1 MKPERLFKSRNKEQ
15 SAAAHT
21 PESIA
26 HSVHEDHGGP
36 APSISVTWSM
46 VVLMGSLPPFA
57 VVSGVAGA
65 ELRSGIILIMGLANL
80 LADGFSMAT
89 GAYIS
94 AKSEQE
100 YYEKE
105 YQRELWE
112 IEEFPDGE
120 RLELLEIYCQE
131 GYSEEEAEQLTE
143 IKTRTKERW
152 VDAMMKDE
160 LGMLK
165 DEKNPVFSG
174 LATLVAFLVAG
185 VMPLLVYLIGLAFPT
200 ALESAFLISIVL
212 SGLSLFGVGAAKV
225 LVTQQNPYKSGF
237 RDAVGWWTGGWGRL
251 QRWYAAE
258 GIWDWIEH

>member
-1 MKPERLFKSRNKEQ
+1 MPEKHLRVRNKEQ

-21 PESIA
+21 PENIA
-26 HSVHEDHGGP
+26 HSVKEDHGGP
-36 APSISVTWSM
+36 
-46 VVLMGSLPPFA
+46 GSQYLGDLVYGGLDGIITTFA

-65 ELRSGIILIMGLANL
+65 ELGSGIILIMGLANL
-80 LADGFSMAT
+80 FADGFSMAT
-89 GAYIS
+89 GAYLS

-112 IEEFPDGE
+112 IEEIPDGE
-120 RLELLEIYCQE
+120 RLELYEIYCQQ
-131 GYSEEEAEQLTE
+131 GYTEEEAEQLTE

-165 DEKNPVFSG
+165 DEKNPLFSG
-174 LATLVAFLVAG
+174 LATLIAFLLAG
-185 VMPLLVYLIGLAFPT
+185 VMPLLVYLIGLVFPA
-200 ALESAFLISIVL
+200 ALQSAFLISIVL
-212 SGLSLFGVGAAKV
+212 SGLSLFGLGAVKV

-237 RDAVGWWTGGWGRL
+237 EMLLVGGL
-251 QRWYAAE
+251 AAGVAYSVGMLLKGF
-258 GIWDWIEH
+258 GIG